1 MLNIYENFKTN
12 ANPNLHQKDD
22 PILNSV
28 LDRINFDQD
37 IYQLTNDINQ
47 CTEAFIYDRQAQN
60 LADGTIRF
68 YKTKMKLFIEF
79 LESIGI
85 NNITEI
91 TPQTLRSYLVF
102 LEEKGHN
109 PGGIHAAYRTLKTF
123 LNWWEAEAEPQNW
136 KNPIKKVR
144 APKIPVEIL
153 EPVKPDEALK
163 LLSVCDT
170 KSTLGLRD
178 CAIILTLMDTGV
190 RASELVSMTRKDLDL
205 GKGKIIIRK
214 GKGNKFRIVFISEKT
229 QKVILKYLEE
239 RTDFLIF
246 LWSTN
251 KGTQLTY
258 SGLRQIIRRRSKDAN
273 IDPPSLHS
281 FRRYFALQM
290 LRNGVDIFSL
300 QKLMGHT
307 DIQILR
313 RYLQQTEEDI
323 RSAHRL
329 GGPVNQLLGL
339 YVDDISRKP

>member
-12 ANPNLHQKDD
+12 TKPDFHQKKD

-28 LDRINFDQD
+28 LDRINFDED
-37 IYQLTNDINQ
+37 IYQYTDDLIQ
-47 CTEAFIYDRQAQN
+47 CADAFIYDRQAQN

-68 YKTKMKLFIEF
+68 YRTKMNLLIRF
-79 LESIGI
+79 LESLGI
-85 NNITEI
+85 SKISDI
-91 TPQTLRSYLVF
+91 SAQTIRSYLVF

-109 PGGIHAAYRTLKTF
+109 PGGVHAAYRTAKTF

-136 KNPIKKVR
+136 RNPIKKVR
-144 APKIPVEIL
+144 APKVPVEIL

-190 RASELVSMTRKDLDL
+190 RASELVSMTRKDIDL
-205 GKGKIIIRK
+205 SKGKIIIRK
-214 GKGNKFRIVFISEKT
+214 GKGNKFRIVFISDKT
-229 QKVILKYLEE
+229 RKVIQRYLEE
-239 RTDFLIF
+239 RTDFKSF
-246 LWSTN
+246 LWITN
-251 KGTQLTY
+251 KETQLTY
-258 SGLRQIIRRRSKDAN
+258 SGLRQIIRRRSKGAEIN
-273 IDPPSLHS
+273 PPSLHS

-300 QKLMGHT
+300 QKLMGHA

-313 RYLQQTEEDI
+313 RYLQQTEDDI
-323 RSAHRL
+323 RSAHKL
-329 GGPVNQLLGL
+329 GGPVNNLLGI
-339 YVDDISRKP
+339 D

>member
-1 MLNIYENFKTN
+1 LLNIYENFKTN
-12 ANPNLHQKDD
+12 PKPEFHQKDD

-37 IYQLTNDINQ
+37 IYQLPDNLIQ
-47 CTEAFIYDRQAQN
+47 CSDAFIYDRQAQN

-68 YKTKMKLFIEF
+68 YKTKMKLFIGF
-79 LESIGI
+79 LDSIGI
-85 NNITEI
+85 SKITDI
-91 TPQTLRSYLVF
+91 TPQTIRSYLVF

-109 PGGIHAAYRTLKTF
+109 PGGVHAAYRTVKTF
-123 LNWWEAEAEPQNW
+123 LIWWENETEPENW
-136 KNPIKKVR
+136 KNPIKRVR
-144 APKIPVEIL
+144 APKVPVEIL

-190 RASELVSMTRKDLDL
+190 RASELTSMTRKDLDL
-205 GKGKIIIRK
+205 RKGKIIIRK
-214 GKGNKFRIVFISEKT
+214 GKGKKFRIVFISENT
-229 QKVILKYLEE
+229 QKVIRRYLEE
-239 RTDFLIF
+239 RTDFKNF
-246 LWSTN
+246 LWITN

-273 IDPPSLHS
+273 INPPSLHS

-300 QKLMGHT
+300 QKLMGHA

-323 RSAHRL
+323 RSAHQR
-329 GGPVNQLLGL
+329 GGPVNQLLG
-339 YVDDISRKP
+339 IQ

>member
-12 ANPNLHQKDD
+12 TKPDFHQKKD

-28 LDRINFDQD
+28 LDRINFEED
-37 IYQLTNDINQ
+37 IYQLTDDLIQ
-47 CTEAFIYDRQAQN
+47 CADAFIYDRQAQN
-60 LADGTIRF
+60 LADGTIQF
-68 YKTKMKLFIEF
+68 YRTKMNLLIRF
-79 LESIGI
+79 LESLGI
-85 NNITEI
+85 SKITDI
-91 TPQTLRSYLVF
+91 TPQTIRSYLVF

-109 PGGIHAAYRTLKTF
+109 PGGVHTAYRTTKTF

-136 KNPIKKVR
+136 RNPIKKVR
-144 APKIPVEIL
+144 APKVPEEIL
-153 EPVKPDEALK
+153 EPVKPNEALK

-170 KSTLGLRD
+170 KSFLGLRD

-205 GKGKIIIRK
+205 SNGKIVIRK
-214 GKGNKFRIVFISEKT
+214 GKGNKFRIVFISDKT
-229 QKVILKYLEE
+229 RKVIQRYLEE
-239 RTDFLIF
+239 RSDFKSF
-246 LWSTN
+246 LWITN

-258 SGLRQIIRRRSKDAN
+258 SGLRQIIRRRSKDADIN
-273 IDPPSLHS
+273 PPSLHS

-290 LRNGVDIFSL
+290 LRSGVDIFSL
-300 QKLMGHT
+300 QKLMGHA

-329 GGPVNQLLGL
+329 GGPVNNLLGI
-339 YVDDISRKP
+339 D